1 MVCPGRQ
8 QPGPGGAR
16 ELNFI
21 PLVPTWLAWAFGGLL
36 VAAAIQDAMRLKISN
51 ITCGL
56 VLVGGV
62 GAALII
68 GLDADMW
75 QNLAVFAA
83 LLAIGTPL
91 FAAGKLGG
99 GDVKLFAAT
108 GLWFGFEGALRM
120 AITVLLMGG
129 LLAIVIITLR
139 HFRWS
144 EKARERAIILRPR
157 AGIPYAVAIAAG
169 GLLTIVVQRAYS

>member
-1 MVCPGRQ
+1 M
-8 QPGPGGAR
+8 
-16 ELNFI
+16 NFI
-21 PLVPTWLAWAFGGLL
+21 PLVPQWLAWAFAGLL
-36 VAAAIQDAMRLKISN
+36 IAAAIQDAMRLKISN
-51 ITCGL
+51 VICGL
-56 VLVGGV
+56 VLLGGIV
-62 GAALII
+62 AALII

-108 GLWFGFEGALRM
+108 GLWFGFDGALRM

-129 LLAIVIITLR
+129 LLAVVIVTLR
-139 HFRWS
+139 HFSWS
-144 EKARERAIILRPR
+144 ETARERAIILRPR

-169 GLLTIVVQRAYS
+169 GLLTIVVQQSYT

>member
-1 MVCPGRQ
+1 
-8 QPGPGGAR
+8 
-16 ELNFI
+16 LNFI
-21 PLVPTWLAWAFGGLL
+21 PLVPQWLAWTFGGLL
-36 VAAAIQDAMRLKISN
+36 IAAALQDAMRLKISN

-56 VLVGGV
+56 VLLGGIV
-62 GAALII
+62 AALMI
-68 GLDADMW
+68 GFYVDMW
-75 QNLAVFAA
+75 QNLAVFAV

-108 GLWFGFEGALRM
+108 GLWFAFDGALRM

-129 LLAIVIITLR
+129 LLAIVIVTLR
-139 HFRWS
+139 HFSWS
-144 EKARERAIILRPR
+144 DKARERAIILRPR

-169 GLLTIVVQRAYS
+169 GLLTILVQRA